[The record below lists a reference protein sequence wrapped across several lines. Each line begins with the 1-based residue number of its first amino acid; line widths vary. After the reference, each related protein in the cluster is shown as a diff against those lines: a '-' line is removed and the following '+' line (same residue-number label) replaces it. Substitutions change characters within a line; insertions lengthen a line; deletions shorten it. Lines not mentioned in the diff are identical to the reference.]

1 MRKAFV
7 LVPLV
12 LAIAT
17 LALPGEA
24 SATPITYKATLDG
37 PSEGTASPGV
47 GSATVIVDDIANL
60 MFVSADFAGLLG
72 NTTAAH
78 IHCCTAVPGAGT
90 AGVAT
95 TTPSFPGFPL
105 GVTSGNMDQT
115 FDLLLPA
122 ATTRRSSRRRA
133 GSPKRAPRSWL
144 VWRATRPT
152 STSTLPCSLVE
163 RFAASWPLSPSLFPS
178 RPASRCSVS
187 VSVSSAPW
195 RAAVAAGFRST
206 LPRSDDARRDFG
218 PALRVSGRFPALTGE
233 Y

>member
-115 FDLLLPA
+115 FDLLLPGSYNPAFVTAQGGLTQARA
-122 ATTRRSSRRRA
+122 ALLAGLASDTTYFNIHTSMFPGGEIRGFLAPVPEPVPEPASLALLGLGLGLVGALARRR
-133 GSPKRAPRSWL
+133 R
-144 VWRATRPT
+144 
-152 STSTLPCSLVE
+152 
-163 RFAASWPLSPSLFPS
+163 
-178 RPASRCSVS
+178 
-187 VSVSSAPW
+187 
-195 RAAVAAGFRST
+195 
-206 LPRSDDARRDFG
+206 
-218 PALRVSGRFPALTGE
+218 GRI
-233 Y
+233 

>member
-47 GSATVIVDDIANL
+47 GSATVTVDDILNL
-60 MFVSADFAGLLG
+60 MFVSADFAGLLA

-78 IHCCTAVPGAGT
+78 IHCCTAVPGAGS

-115 FDLLLPA
+115 FDLLLPGSYNPAFVTAQGGLTQARA
-122 ATTRRSSRRRA
+122 ALLAGLASDTTYFNIHTSMFPGGEIRGFLAPVPEPVPEPASLALLGLGLGLVGVLARRR
-133 GSPKRAPRSWL
+133 R
-144 VWRATRPT
+144 
-152 STSTLPCSLVE
+152 
-163 RFAASWPLSPSLFPS
+163 
-178 RPASRCSVS
+178 
-187 VSVSSAPW
+187 
-195 RAAVAAGFRST
+195 
-206 LPRSDDARRDFG
+206 
-218 PALRVSGRFPALTGE
+218 GRI
-233 Y
+233 